1 MGYLRDIGEPF
12 KSGRPTLKPALEYW
26 TEQLFAIVE
35 KLFTWEGVEFK
46 QKEIETRLIL
56 RGRVGIVKIGKDI
69 VPVVADGLNGQTYY
83 PDEFKY
89 FNWSTVNSK
98 QGRAV
103 IDKDAILIDNN
114 ALRNPTMDIIRRYA
128 LILAHTEV
136 TLINA
141 LINGRSNKTIVASNQ
156 KMAESIRA
164 YQDKILNGS
173 NDAIVDPSFVGLNV
187 LDQANGQNSLNYIKQ
202 LYDIRQSLLYS
213 FYEDLGIKKNQ
224 QKRERLVSDEVEADT
239 MLLKLNLKDMYDAR
253 KEGCEKVNALF
264 GTNWSVTCNIDYDGN
279 GIPESEQEKGVSED
293 EETSGP
299 IHD

>member
-12 KSGRPTLKPALEYW
+12 KSGKPTLKPALEYW

-35 KLFTWEGVEFK
+35 KLFTWNNLDFK
-46 QKEIETRLIL
+46 QKEIESRLIL
-56 RGRVGIVKIGKDI
+56 RGRVGIVRIGKDI
-69 VPVVADGLNGQTYY
+69 VPVVADGLNGNTYY

-89 FNWSTVNSK
+89 FNWNTVNSK
-98 QGRAV
+98 SGRGV

-114 ALRNPTMDIIRRYA
+114 ALRNPTMDIVRRYA

-136 TLINA
+136 TLLNA

-156 KMAESIRA
+156 KMADSIRV
-164 YQDKILNGS
+164 YQDKIINGS
-173 NDAIVDPSFVGLNV
+173 NDAIVDPSFIGLNV

-239 MLLKLNLKDMYDAR
+239 MLLKLNIKDMYDSR
-253 KEGCEKVNALF
+253 KEGCEKVNKMF
-264 GTNWSVTCNIDYDGN
+264 GTNWTVFCNIDYDADGPAEGGEEN
-279 GIPESEQEKGVSED
+279 EEADGPIPE
-293 EETSGP
+293 
-299 IHD
+299 